1 LYPSFLAKKQR
12 NYGLHKSL
20 GDNLNKITSTALST
34 TSTMPATSLATGVN
48 NTTTTST
55 GSHKHRSHRSNSSHP
70 NTRSSKSTTNLNYC
84 LDDRNNDPNNN
95 DDDDRIYVNTSQG
108 LSTTDD
114 KDNTSNDMLLS
125 NFVMTK
131 RKGLFMP
138 FKSCSPPRRRSQV
151 ADHQYAN
158 KSLVERTINNFNK
171 FDKNKSPDLVTFIQ
185 SKVYWPNFKP
195 QTNKNRQIK
204 EKEI

>member
-1 LYPSFLAKKQR
+1 
-12 NYGLHKSL
+12 
-20 GDNLNKITSTALST
+20 
-34 TSTMPATSLATGVN
+34 MPATSLATGVN

-95 DDDDRIYVNTSQG
+95 DDDDNRIYVNTSQG

-151 ADHQYAN
+151 CDHQYAN

-171 FDKNKSPDLVTFIQ
+171 FEKNKSPDLVTFIQ
-185 SKVYWPNFKP
+185 SKVYCGVDQTLNHK
-195 QTNKNRQIK
+195 QTNKQKSSNRRERFNSIK
-204 EKEI
+204 TRF